1 MPSQNRGHV
10 LFKSRQR
17 AIRCLN
23 PVLAAQI
30 IAQRVSFVGSRRA
43 IVQEHFGQIAAIER
57 IGRRDAGMLT
67 DGQANRFSKSEKCPI
82 AKRAASAQLAVEILG
97 PTSSALVDDFQQIRL
112 AVPGHA
118 RRFAFVA
125 VGNPQAIAA
134 VVLVADPKS
143 ASRFFLFEIITA

>member
-1 MPSQNRGHV
+1 MPSVFVAIVIGGLCQHDTFVGRRPKLNPAAQQRDVFLGQPFFTLGRHLAGVDHLQEIAALGVTLLAMPSQNRGHV

-67 DGQANRFSKSEKCPI
+67 DG
-82 AKRAASAQLAVEILG
+82 
-97 PTSSALVDDFQQIRL
+97 
-112 AVPGHA
+112 
-118 RRFAFVA
+118 
-125 VGNPQAIAA
+125 
-134 VVLVADPKS
+134 
-143 ASRFFLFEIITA
+143 